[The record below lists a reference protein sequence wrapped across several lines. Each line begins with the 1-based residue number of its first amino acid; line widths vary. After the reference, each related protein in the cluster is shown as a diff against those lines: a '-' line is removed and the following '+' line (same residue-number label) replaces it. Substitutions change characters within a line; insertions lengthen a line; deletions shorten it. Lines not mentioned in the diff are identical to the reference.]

1 MLFIPLDSRF
11 RGNDGYRF
19 TWGILMK
26 EIILASS
33 NPGKVREINQLLAGL
48 DLHVQPQTDF
58 GVPDIEETGLTFV
71 ENAILKARNAAQH
84 TGRPAIAD
92 DSGIEV
98 DALNGAPGIY
108 SARYAGIGASD
119 QANLEKLL
127 TELGDLPEEKRTAR
141 FQCLM
146 VYMRHANDPT
156 PLICQGSWEGRI
168 LFKPQGENGFG
179 YDPVFYVPSHDCSSA
194 ELAAEV
200 KNSLSHRGQALRKLL
215 AALA

>member
-1 MLFIPLDSRF
+1 
-11 RGNDGYRF
+11 
-19 TWGILMK
+19 MK

-48 DLHVQPQTDF
+48 DLHVQPQTDH

-179 YDPVFYVPSHDCSSA
+179 YDPVFYVPTHDCSSA
-194 ELAAEV
+194 ELPADV
-200 KNSLSHRGQALRKLL
+200 KNSLSHRGQALSKLL